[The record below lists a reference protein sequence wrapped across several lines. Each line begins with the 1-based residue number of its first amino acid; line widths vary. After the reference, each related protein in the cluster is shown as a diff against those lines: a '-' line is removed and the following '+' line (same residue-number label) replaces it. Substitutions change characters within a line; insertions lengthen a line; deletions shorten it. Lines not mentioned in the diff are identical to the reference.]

1 MNADFIKGLRVKANS
16 VAEAKENHKE
26 EMRQKRYSRIEGKI
40 GKELTRC
47 SKNGKRKCVLF
58 VSMKTGKCIATSR
71 FFKRMVCRFNGIQEA
86 KAFFKEFG
94 NKHQREMS
102 VIECNGTCYFHG
114 NTCEG
119 YKEYRLQ
126 F

>member
-16 VAEAKENHKE
+16 VAETKESHKE

-40 GKELTRC
+40 SKQLTRC
-47 SKNGKRKCVLF
+47 SKNGKRICILF
-58 VSMKTGKCIATSR
+58 VSLKNGKCIATSR
-71 FFKRMVCRFNGIQEA
+71 FFKRIVCRFNGIQEA

-94 NKHQREMS
+94 TKHRREMS
-102 VIECNGTCYFHG
+102 VIVFDDIRYFHG
-114 NTCEG
+114 NTWEG
-119 YKEYRLQ
+119 YQEYRLE